1 MARKDKAVD
10 MRKCKYTINLYY
22 VKVTKLTALKIKI
35 VLSWSHSGHH
45 FWYVSRYYQ

>member
-1 MARKDKAVD
+1 MRSMARKDKAVD

-35 VLSWSHSGHH
+35 VLS
-45 FWYVSRYYQ
+45 